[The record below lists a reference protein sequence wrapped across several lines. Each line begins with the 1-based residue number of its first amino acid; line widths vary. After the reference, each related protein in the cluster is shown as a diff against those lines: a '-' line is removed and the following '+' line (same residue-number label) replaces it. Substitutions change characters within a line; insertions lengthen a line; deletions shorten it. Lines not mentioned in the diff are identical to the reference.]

1 MKKRTLY
8 VLLAVMLVCAFVKG
22 VAAEDIPDMVCQELT
37 VLNVNPL
44 SLGTTKLNSQTLY
57 RFKGN
62 ELYLSTPDKKEY
74 LYNTV
79 TMQEYGRFNSGNK
92 TIIFSDMKSP
102 NGIVIHSE
110 ASEVRVSK
118 IRCNSATQQK
128 VDTKPSETVSPRTV
142 GQDISGEWHVV
153 DSDARFKIFFV
164 DGDIRIEGWDNSDGE
179 KFRISDVQWDG
190 KRLQGIFVMPSTKGT
205 TYSNLALIDTNTLK
219 GAYRGDS
226 SGEEVWRRQSTI
238 AAPTLT
244 GSATQQKID
253 TKPSETVSPRTVGQD
268 ISGEWHVVDSTARF
282 KIFFVDGNIQIEGGE
297 SSDGEKF
304 RISDV
309 QWDGKKLNGIFVMP
323 SKNNTRYLTL
333 LLIDANTLKG
343 AYKGDSSGGE
353 VWKRQ

>member
-8 VLLAVMLVCAFVKG
+8 VLLAVMLLCAFVKC
-22 VAAEDIPDMVCQELT
+22 VAAEDVPDMVCQELT

-62 ELYLSTPDKKEY
+62 DLYLSTPDKKEY

-92 TIIFSDMKSP
+92 TIIFSDMKSL
-102 NGIVIHSE
+102 NGIVIHSD

-128 VDTKPSETVSPRTV
+128 VDTKPSETVSP
-142 GQDISGEWHVV
+142 
-153 DSDARFKIFFV
+153 K
-164 DGDIRIEGWDNSDGE
+164 
-179 KFRISDVQWDG
+179 
-190 KRLQGIFVMPSTKGT
+190 
-205 TYSNLALIDTNTLK
+205 
-219 GAYRGDS
+219 
-226 SGEEVWRRQSTI
+226 
-238 AAPTLT
+238 
-244 GSATQQKID
+244 
-253 TKPSETVSPRTVGQD
+253 TVGQD

-297 SSDGEKF
+297 SSDGERF

-309 QWDGKKLNGIFVMP
+309 QWDGKRLSGIFVMP
-323 SKNNTRYLTL
+323 SKNNTRYLNL
-333 LLIDANTLKG
+333 LLIDTNTFKG
-343 AYKGDSSGGE
+343 TYKGDSSGEE